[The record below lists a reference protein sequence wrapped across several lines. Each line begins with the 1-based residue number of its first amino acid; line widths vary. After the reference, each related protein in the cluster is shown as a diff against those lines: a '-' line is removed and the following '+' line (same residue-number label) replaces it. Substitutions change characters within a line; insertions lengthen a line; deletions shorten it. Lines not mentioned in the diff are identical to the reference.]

1 LRVYSFSGPSFI
13 IFSWRIFFLFQT
25 VGTCIVEEC
34 KENKLWEMTKKMVR
48 IVKGEQISDSVKN
61 NSFKVSDTI
70 TFNLNQI
77 ERIANRFIIYAILRK
92 IYAMWENCCFE
103 KSHLTLRRQNTDVI
117 LIVQQQS
124 KQKLIRFSPSKIPSK
139 YCQKYPQ
146 KYVSTDLSNILTDW
160 HCPDSIIFKLKIN
173 NILKIF

>member
-1 LRVYSFSGPSFI
+1 ML
-13 IFSWRIFFLFQT
+13 
-25 VGTCIVEEC
+25 
-34 KENKLWEMTKKMVR
+34 R
-48 IVKGEQISDSVKN
+48 IVKYREQISDSVKN
-61 NSFKVSDTI
+61 NSFKVSVTI
-70 TFNLNQI
+70 TFNVNQKD
-77 ERIANRFIIYAILRK
+77 RIANRFIIYAILRK

-146 KYVSTDLSNILTDW
+146 KYVSTDLSNILTD
-160 HCPDSIIFKLKIN
+160 
-173 NILKIF
+173 